1 MPVHEHRLPLSAG
14 GVVRLRAFRP
24 HAAAFSVRFM
34 IAHPPERGGN
44 PPEIPPH
51 PPKRQGGAA
60 SRAVSPVARRGV
72 RLPGR
77 LHAAHS
83 SAPGVQRSRT
93 GTCPI
98 RLGGQSFLMCPPGG
112 RLPPRPKPQSLRLQ
126 AKKLPASTKENHP
139 RFSAK
144 HGWSCGTS
152 MGIRTPVFAVRGRRL
167 NRLTMEAYAGCR
179 TRIRT

>member
-60 SRAVSPVARRGV
+60 SRAVSPVARRGA

-98 RLGGQSFLMCPPGG
+98 RPRGQSFLMRPPGAFAV
-112 RLPPRPKPQSLRLQ
+112 PPQAAISPPASEKTVLQ
-126 AKKLPASTKENHP
+126 AQKRTTHA
-139 RFSAK
+139 FQQ
-144 HGWSCGTS
+144 S
-152 MGIRTPVFAVRGRRL
+152 MGGSVAPPWGLEPQFSP
-167 NRLTMEAYAGCR
+167 
-179 TRIRT
+179 